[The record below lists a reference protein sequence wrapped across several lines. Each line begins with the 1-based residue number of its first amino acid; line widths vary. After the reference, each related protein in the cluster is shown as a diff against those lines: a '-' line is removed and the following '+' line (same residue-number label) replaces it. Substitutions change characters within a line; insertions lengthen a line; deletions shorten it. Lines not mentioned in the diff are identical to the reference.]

1 MKLHMPS
8 SGGTVSPANRNLAPS
23 TFAERWP
30 VLLLLLGA
38 GTVAMLA
45 ARPSSLLGEPSRV
58 VSGALA
64 LLAGTTCAA
73 GVLSVVASRPGASPR
88 ARWLAVGLAL
98 SGLLQVGA
106 WVGPA
111 RIGRPATGGLLAAS
125 VSVLLA
131 AFLGALVV
139 DFFEQVHED
148 RRELIA
154 DVGLV
159 SILTGAAVYLLL
171 HGYPTAQAT
180 VWGFVLT
187 AGIAASAILLSAGHG
202 ILALR
207 STSLIHAGLFAC
219 SAIIGGSAILLD
231 YAIRFDLSA
240 GATAG
245 PETAA
250 GLTLVAVAGLVYVQS
265 LRAEGARP
273 ASKPATWIRTGL
285 LALSFVAMTA
295 LFVVA
300 IVDRGPRVRVGE
312 TVVIA
317 VLVMGAVAGRTLM
330 MQIAMVRSA
339 SQLGQA
345 LAEREAA
352 IESLQSAVEVVAT
365 SEARMRLLLD
375 SAVDGIV
382 ELDSNTTIVRANG
395 AFGAMV
401 RMPLSQIVGRR
412 WDELVASAGEG
423 RETLAALPDSGE
435 ATLSTDVGTTY
446 LEGRSSPLPTSPP
459 GSLLLIRDVTS
470 SKVAEQTI
478 RTLFQFLQDRDEDR
492 TRLLRRTDS
501 AIEAERN
508 RIARDLHDGP
518 IQGISAAALSLEA
531 VKLMLE
537 AGDGP
542 RAGDML
548 QMITTELSEEAIGL
562 RRIMKDL
569 RPPVLEQR
577 GLVPAVR
584 ELCARAGRELD
595 VEVNVA
601 ASEIAPIPSDV
612 ETLAYRVIQ
621 EALSNVYK
629 HAGATQVTVRIGANA
644 GTLQVD
650 IADDGRGF
658 DAAHIREF
666 LAQGKVGLA
675 SMRER
680 AELAR
685 GILTVRSE
693 PGKGTTVSATIPFEI
708 LGVVPASTG

>member
-1 MKLHMPS
+1 MKLRGPS
-8 SGGTVSPANRNLAPS
+8 GDTASPANQNLA
-23 TFAERWP
+23 FATLVDRWP
-30 VLLLLLGA
+30 ALLVLFGA
-38 GTVAMLA
+38 AIVALLA
-45 ARPSSLLGEPSRV
+45 ARPSALLGQPSRV

-64 LLAGTTCAA
+64 LLAGTTCSAA
-73 GVLSVVASRPGASPR
+73 VLAVVASRSGSSPR
-88 ARWLAVGLAL
+88 ARWLAVGVGL

-106 WVGPA
+106 WLGPGWN
-111 RIGRPATGGLLAAS
+111 GRPASAALLAAS
-125 VSVLLA
+125 VGILLA
-131 AFLGALVV
+131 AFLGALVT
-139 DFFEQVHED
+139 DFFDQVHDD

-171 HGYPTAQAT
+171 HGYPTTQAT
-180 VWGFVLT
+180 VWGFAFT
-187 AGIAASAILLSAGHG
+187 AGVAASAILLSAGYG
-202 ILALR
+202 VLALR
-207 STSLIHAGLFAC
+207 SASLIHAGMFAC
-219 SAIIGGSAILLD
+219 SAMLGGSAILLD
-231 YAIRFDLSA
+231 YARRFDLSP

-245 PETAA
+245 PEGAA
-250 GLTLVAVAGLVYVQS
+250 GLSLVAVAGLVFAQS
-265 LRAEGARP
+265 LRVEGERP
-273 ASKPATWIRTGL
+273 APKPASWIRPGL

-300 IVDRGPRVRVGE
+300 IVDRGARVRVGE
-312 TVVIA
+312 TVVVA

-330 MQIAMVRSA
+330 TQIAMVRSA
-339 SQLGQA
+339 TQLGRA

-382 ELDSNTTIVRANG
+382 ELDANQTIVRANG

-401 RMPLSQIVGRR
+401 RMPLSQIVGHS
-412 WDELVASAGEG
+412 WDELVRAAGPG
-423 RETLAALPDSGE
+423 RETLAALPESGE
-435 ATLSTDVGTTY
+435 ATLSTDIGTTY
-446 LEGRSSPLPTSPP
+446 LEGRSSPLPTTPP
-459 GSLLLIRDVTS
+459 GSLLLIRDVTA

-501 AIEAERN
+501 AIESERN

-537 AGDGP
+537 AGDV
-542 RAGDML
+542 RAGEML
-548 QMITTELSEEAIGL
+548 QSITAELSEEAIGL

-584 ELCARAGRELD
+584 ELCARGWHEF
-595 VEVNVA
+595 EVRVD
-601 ASEIAPIPSDV
+601 ASSAPMTPIPSDV

-629 HAGATQVTVRIGANA
+629 HSGAKEVTVAIAASA

-650 IADDGRGF
+650 IVDDGGGF
-658 DAAHIREF
+658 DAGQIRGF

-680 AELAR
+680 AELAG
-685 GILTVRSE
+685 GILTVKSQ
-693 PGKGTTVSATIPFEI
+693 PGKGTTVTATIPYEI
-708 LGVVPASTG
+708 LGSAPISSD